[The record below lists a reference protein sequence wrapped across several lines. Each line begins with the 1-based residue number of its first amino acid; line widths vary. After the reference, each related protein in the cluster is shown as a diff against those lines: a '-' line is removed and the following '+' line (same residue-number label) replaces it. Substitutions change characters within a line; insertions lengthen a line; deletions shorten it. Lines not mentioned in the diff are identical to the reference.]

1 MEDIEMERFKDDN
14 DDVDDEVF
22 AQSETSIDLLDVPI
36 AGFQTLEQIRAAKE
50 RHDFIAMIRT
60 DTNFTGPTIYSHLSR
75 DKEGYFY
82 YKHKRV
88 SVDPRQGGRLL
99 SVKTL
104 RGNYDT
110 REFLR

>member
-1 MEDIEMERFKDDN
+1 MERFKDDN

-60 DTNFTGPTIYSHLSR
+60 DTNFTGPQYIVICLEIKKDISIIS
-75 DKEGYFY
+75 
-82 YKHKRV
+82 
-88 SVDPRQGGRLL
+88 
-99 SVKTL
+99 
-104 RGNYDT
+104 T
-110 REFLR
+110 RECA